1 MAKHITKKIRLG
13 KTYVENI
20 TKSMFGGINW
30 PSCTYFNL
38 GLLTWPFNF
47 KKTIAVAEI
56 IGFVKSEVY
65 ELIQQ

>member
-1 MAKHITKKIRLG
+1 MAKHIKKKIRLG
-13 KTYVENI
+13 KTYDENA
-20 TKSMFGGINW
+20 TKSMLGGINW
-30 PSCTYFNL
+30 TSCTYFNL

-47 KKTIAVAEI
+47 KKTIAVGEI